1 MTEHERITRE
11 QEFHDAR
18 ILEEDSARQATTKYY
33 ILMQRAR
40 EKYNQ
45 RILAL
50 APGRRL
56 LEYGCS
62 DGEATR
68 LWSEQGAQCTG
79 IDISPEAIRLARL
92 RAEEAGLRIRYEVM
106 NAEDMSFGDASFDVL
121 VGTGILHH
129 LELDSAYA
137 EIARVLGDDGHAIFI
152 EPLGHNP
159 LINLYRRLTP
169 AMRSEDEHPLRIGDL
184 RLASRYFGNVS
195 VHYQNLFTFAA
206 LPFRNTSLF
215 APLHGLLRGI
225 DTALFTILPF
235 TKRMAW
241 LVYIE
246 CSQPVRSRV
255 GGMQADNSM

>member
-1 MTEHERITRE
+1 MTEQERLKRE
-11 QEFHDAR
+11 QEFQDAR
-18 ILEEDSARQATTKYY
+18 ILEEDTARQAATKYY

-40 EKYNQ
+40 EKYNR
-45 RILAL
+45 RILTL

-68 LWSEQGAQCTG
+68 LWAEQGAQCTG
-79 IDISPEAIRLARL
+79 IDISPEAIRHARM
-92 RAEEAGLRIRYEVM
+92 RAEEAGLHIRYEVM
-106 NAEDMSFGDASFDVL
+106 NAEAMSFDDASFDVV

-137 EIARVLGDDGHAIFI
+137 EIARVLSDDGHAIFI

-184 RLASRYFGNVS
+184 GLASRYFGHVN
-195 VHYQNLFTFAA
+195 VHYQNLFTFAG
-206 LPFRNTSLF
+206 LPFRNTRLF
-215 APLHGLLRGI
+215 PPLHGFLRGI
-225 DTALFTILPF
+225 DAALFTVLPF

-246 CSQPVRSRV
+246 CSQPVRNRI
-255 GGMQADNSM
+255 GGVQADNSM